1 MAPYSYTF
9 IYRAEASPAL
19 SEEIRVYRLAE
30 EPCMDE
36 TQETVSLRTAFE
48 RPSYI

>member
-9 IYRAEASPAL
+9 IYRGEANPAR

-30 EPCMDE
+30 ELCIDE
-36 TQETVSLRTAFE
+36 TQETVSPRTVDW